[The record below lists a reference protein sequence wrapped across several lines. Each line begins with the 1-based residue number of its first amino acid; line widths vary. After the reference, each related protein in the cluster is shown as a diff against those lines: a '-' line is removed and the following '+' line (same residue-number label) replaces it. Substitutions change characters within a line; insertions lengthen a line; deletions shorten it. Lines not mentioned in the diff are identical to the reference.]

1 MIKDEN
7 VFDKCIAIWEK
18 LSTII
23 KKIILSFIYNNKKY
37 LKLEKGFNT
46 KESFQWFYIPVILFD
61 SILQKRWKLLSESVF
76 EKNYSARFL
85 EKYNKF

>member
-23 KKIILSFIYNNKKY
+23 KKIILSFIYSNKKY
-37 LKLEKGFNT
+37 LKLKKGFNT
-46 KESFQWFYIPVILFD
+46 KESFQWFIY
-61 SILQKRWKLLSESVF
+61 Q
-76 EKNYSARFL
+76 
-85 EKYNKF
+85 